1 MYIHV
6 LLMIIYLFKIFHM
19 SKKVISS
26 LSVEDFE
33 RLSYMASY
41 LLQLNF
47 VKKHSSSVQSPLSKS
62 TDFYVTTDDCVLTVE
77 EFELLKKLKHLHV
90 VEYGK

>member
-1 MYIHV
+1 MDRVI
-6 LLMIIYLFKIFHM
+6 
-19 SKKVISS
+19 ISS
-26 LSVEDFE
+26 LSAEDID

-47 VKKHSSSVQSPLSKS
+47 VKKPSSSVHSPLSKYK
-62 TDFYVTTDDCVLTVE
+62 DYYVTTEDCVLTVE

-90 VEYGK
+90 LSYDKK